1 MDGRQSTSAERG
13 GLVAVLF
20 LFASVALSSIWI
32 SIQKSSPTR
41 VDSAKPTFI
50 AAPDFRIDI
59 NSATAAEI
67 RLLPG
72 VGPELASRIIEHRNQ
87 VEAFRSLDDLLQVR
101 GVGPSRLKQI
111 TPHIILIRRD
121 DTQKLASQF

>member
-1 MDGRQSTSAERG
+1 MDGRQSTRAERG
-13 GLVAVLF
+13 GLVAILF
-20 LFASVALSSIWI
+20 LFASIAISSVWI
-32 SIQKSSPTR
+32 SIRKSPSASPDADWAATPEFR
-41 VDSAKPTFI
+41 V
-50 AAPDFRIDI
+50 DI

-87 VEAFRSLDDLLQVR
+87 IQAYRSLDDLLQVH

-111 TPHIILIRRD
+111 SPHINLDRRD
-121 DTQKLASQF
+121 DTQNLASQF